1 MGNGAVS
8 LIQLKEQS
16 RLMRRSAI
24 KMKTASIDALLT
36 VSVAMTMMIV
46 VVSVNKDDEEMVM
59 WPIS

>member
-1 MGNGAVS
+1 M
-8 LIQLKEQS
+8 
-16 RLMRRSAI
+16 MRRSAI

-46 VVSVNKDDEEMVM
+46 DVSVNKDDEEMVM

>member
-36 VSVAMTMMIV
+36 VSVAMTVMIV

>member
-24 KMKTASIDALLT
+24 KMKTASIDALMT